1 MIKFVVYNNKT
12 STMKRYLTLLLMC
25 AMAFVACK
33 EQEETKVPVFTVTS
47 ETAMTFDAAGGNGT
61 ITYTIENP
69 SDALSVNAE
78 CDAEWIVGITEGTS
92 VTFTVTANE
101 STEARSTEI
110 TVSYGESGQKVS
122 ITQSGKEPEPV
133 FTLTSEAT
141 MTYTC
146 EGGAGT
152 ITYTL
157 ENPKAGVNVTATCA
171 QEWITDITV
180 GDQITFNVAAN
191 EATEARE
198 ATIAVAYG
206 DLGFNVTVAQ
216 EGDPTITFTAAV
228 LAAEYYGTAYS
239 DYNNY
244 FVSLSDIGFDEDGY
258 ALPNATYFQ
267 VDLYSTVEAGSGDL
281 RIPDGVYTFDANDTF
296 EAGTFSAEYSKLVI
310 TDEMGDGDIIYFVGG
325 TMTVTSEGIVLVV
338 ECENGQ
344 KYRAV
349 YEGEPVVEGEPPL
362 SNLEDDYS
370 VNSDNGFFYA
380 ESWGDYFGIGKQDY
394 LVSIYEDGET
404 FSGDCFMLEI
414 LNDNPAGI
422 TGTYKP
428 IPYDAAMSG
437 NVVEDCYLI
446 GLYEDYDGDLF
457 PIGSWLLSILS
468 NEITFERAAPLEMG
482 DMVITQEDGIYT
494 FTFNGFDDAG
504 NKITASV
511 KGTAVILDEDG
522 EEIANP
528 NATVDKFNSI
538 NKKAMKMSPKAEG
551 MISMEK
557 NAINF

>member
-1 MIKFVVYNNKT
+1 
-12 STMKRYLTLLLMC
+12 
-25 AMAFVACK
+25 MAFVACK
-33 EQEETKVPVFTVTS
+33 KPEEVKLPVFTVTS

-69 SDALSVNAE
+69 SEELSVIAE
-78 CDAEWIVGITEGTS
+78 CEADWVVDLTEGTS
-92 VTFTVTANE
+92 VTFTVVANE
-101 STEARSTEI
+101 SLEARSTEI
-110 TVSYGESGQKVS
+110 TVSYGESVKKVS
-122 ITQSGKEPEPV
+122 VSQSGREPNPV
-133 FTLTSEAT
+133 LTLTSDAT
-141 MTYTC
+141 VSYTY

-157 ENPKAGVNVTATCA
+157 EDPKPGVEVTATCA

-191 EATEARE
+191 ESTEARE

-281 RIPDGVYTFDANDTF
+281 RIPDGVYTFDADNTF
-296 EAGTFSAEYSKLVI
+296 EAGTFSAEYSKLVF
-310 TDEMGDGDIIYFVGG
+310 TNELAGGQYVSFVGG
-325 TMTVTSEGIVLVV
+325 TMTVTSEGIELVV
-338 ECENGQ
+338 DCNNG
-344 KYRAV
+344 KRYRAV
-349 YEGEPVVEGEPPL
+349 YEGEPVVDGEPPL
-362 SNLEDDYS
+362 SNLQGDYS
-370 VNSDNGFFYA
+370 VNCDNGFFYG
-380 ESWGDYFGIGKQDY
+380 EGWGDYFGIGKQDY
-394 LVSIYEDGET
+394 LVSIYTDGET

-437 NVVEDCYLI
+437 DVVEDCYLI

-528 NATVDKFNSI
+528 NATVDKFNSL
-538 NKKAMKMSPKAEG
+538 NRKAMKMSSKAG
-551 MISMEK
+551 NMLTKTK
-557 NAINF
+557 NAINL

>member
-1 MIKFVVYNNKT
+1 
-12 STMKRYLTLLLMC
+12 MKRYLTLLLMC

-33 EQEETKVPVFTVTS
+33 KPEEVKLPVFTVTS

-69 SDALSVNAE
+69 SEELSVIAE
-78 CDAEWIVGITEGTS
+78 CEADWVVDLTEGTS
-92 VTFTVTANE
+92 VTFTVVANE
-101 STEARSTEI
+101 SLEARSTEI
-110 TVSYGESGQKVS
+110 TVSYGESVKKVS
-122 ITQSGKEPEPV
+122 VSQTGREPNPV
-133 FTLTSEAT
+133 LTLTSDAT
-141 MTYTC
+141 VSYTY

-157 ENPKAGVNVTATCA
+157 EDPKPGVEVTATCA

-180 GDQITFNVAAN
+180 GDQITFNVAVN
-191 EATEARE
+191 EETEARE

-206 DLGFNVTVAQ
+206 DLGFDVTVAQ

-296 EAGTFSAEYSKLVI
+296 EAGTFSAEYSKLVF
-310 TDEMGDGDIIYFVGG
+310 TNELAGGQYVSFVGG
-325 TMTVTSEGIVLVV
+325 TMTVTSEGIELVV
-338 ECENGQ
+338 DCDNG
-344 KYRAV
+344 KRYRAV
-349 YEGEPVVEGEPPL
+349 YEGEPVVDGEPPL
-362 SNLEDDYS
+362 SNLQGDYS
-370 VNSDNGFFYA
+370 VNSDNGFFYG

-394 LVSIYEDGET
+394 LVSIYADGES

-437 NVVEDCYLI
+437 DVVEDCYLI

-528 NATVDKFNSI
+528 NATVDNFNCLNRKS
-538 NKKAMKMSPKAEG
+538 MKMSSNAGNMLTKT
-551 MISMEK
+551 K
-557 NAINF
+557 NAINL

>member
-1 MIKFVVYNNKT
+1 
-12 STMKRYLTLLLMC
+12 MKRFITMLVVS
-25 AMAFVACK
+25 AIAFMACK
-33 EQEETKVPVFTVTS
+33 KEEAPKPPVFNVTS
-47 ETAMTFDAAGGNGT
+47 EKTMNFEAAGGNGT

-69 SDALSVNAE
+69 SEDLSVIAQCE
-78 CDAEWIVGITEGTS
+78 AEWITDITEGTS
-92 VTFTVTANE
+92 VTFTVVANE
-101 STEARSTEI
+101 SLEARSTEI
-110 TVSYGESGQKVS
+110 TVSYGESVQKVNVS
-122 ITQSGKEPEPV
+122 QAGRVPNPV
-133 FTLTSEAT
+133 LTLTSDAT
-141 MTYTC
+141 MPYTY

-157 ENPKAGVNVTATCA
+157 EDPKPGVEVTATCA

-206 DLGFNVTVAQ
+206 DLGFNVTVVQ
-216 EGDPTITFTAAV
+216 EGDPAITFAAAV
-228 LAAEYYGTAYS
+228 LSAEYYGTAYS
-239 DYNNY
+239 DYYNY

-310 TDEMGDGDIIYFVGG
+310 TNEMGDGDIIYFVGG

-370 VNSDNGFFYA
+370 VNSDNGFFYG

-394 LVSIYEDGET
+394 LVSIYADGET

-437 NVVEDCYLI
+437 DVVEDCYLI